1 MRGWLRSHDRSGFLS
16 AQGRVPGFHT
26 LIEVRGLC
34 PVTAA
39 LAHRGHLRH
48 DDESLP
54 PSDPEPRT
62 ACEKCR
68 RRLRTRQ
75 FPPGPACLC
84 PRRSKYSIVKQAL
97 IGVCS
102 ELRVTCDRRITAS

>member
-1 MRGWLRSHDRSGFLS
+1 MGSTPDRSGFLS

-26 LIEVRGLC
+26 SIEVRGLC

-39 LAHRGHLRH
+39 LAHRLRH

-68 RRLRTRQ
+68 RPLRPRQ

-84 PRRSKYSIVKQAL
+84 PRRSKYSIVNQAL
-97 IGVCS
+97 NAFLLTGNPAFPLFNGVFQS
-102 ELRVTCDRRITAS
+102 PL